1 MEIINR
7 SSVKCKP
14 ELSDV
19 ICWHLLQ
26 AWDNLDALQRLT
38 LMSGCGAWSID
49 GSLIE
54 PSGGLS
60 NLGYV

>member
-1 MEIINR
+1 MLFIG
-7 SSVKCKP
+7 
-14 ELSDV
+14 
-19 ICWHLLQ
+19 ICC
-26 AWDNLDALQRLT
+26 NFGITLDTSQGIT

-54 PSGGLS
+54 PSEGLS